1 MGSIVERCGETTS
14 TNITTNSSASR
25 YVTTWSCVTSIR
37 LMPAPWTAVCI
48 RGGNSDRMTAPPSH
62 LSVHRISPS
71 LEHEALNDMKVYQLT
86 LLSVSSGN
94 PAKAAVLG
102 SAQDLSS
109 FSMFQRGSI
118 AQFMSF
124 FAQV

>member
-1 MGSIVERCGETTS
+1 MSVNRNLHPKHPKRS
-14 TNITTNSSASR
+14 T
-25 YVTTWSCVTSIR
+25 
-37 LMPAPWTAVCI
+37 
-48 RGGNSDRMTAPPSH
+48 
-62 LSVHRISPS
+62 
-71 LEHEALNDMKVYQLT
+71 MKVYQLT